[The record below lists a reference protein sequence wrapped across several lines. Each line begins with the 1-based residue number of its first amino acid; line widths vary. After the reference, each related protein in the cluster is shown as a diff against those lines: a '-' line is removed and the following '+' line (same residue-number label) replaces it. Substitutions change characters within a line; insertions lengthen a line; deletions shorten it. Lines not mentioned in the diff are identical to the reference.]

1 MPPQISVPL
10 YQTLSNEVRKARAKN
25 LPFNFT
31 HYLLISKVLLP
42 SVELP
47 QAGVM
52 YANAEEEVFIP
63 ECDLVLDMKV
73 NSNINDQE
81 VRSHA
86 FKKYD

>member
-1 MPPQISVPL
+1 MMNQIW
-10 YQTLSNEVRKARAKN
+10 NKFNRRNIARAKN

-42 SVELP
+42 SVELQP